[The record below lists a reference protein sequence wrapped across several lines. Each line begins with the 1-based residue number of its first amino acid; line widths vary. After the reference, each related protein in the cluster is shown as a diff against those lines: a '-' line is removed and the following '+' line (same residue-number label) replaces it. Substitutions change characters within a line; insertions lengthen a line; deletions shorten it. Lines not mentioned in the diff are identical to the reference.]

1 MSDMNDA
8 FWHKGQ
14 RNMVGSR
21 CFTGGVFAQ
30 KGTSGDAQTTAVV
43 NYSIA
48 STGQIYSMVA
58 VTTID
63 LSGGSTTNGATE
75 RDLFS
80 PHANNPDKT
89 INDDSTN
96 GDVLVRQNAA
106 GVVVSAG
113 NQVRVILTVDVSG
126 NVRGYAGRIVANTA
140 TAKRPELDLTDEAA
154 WGEMHITNAHASN
167 DYTIGSSNAQ
177 ASGFTVVYDDLSFIP
192 SD

>member
-21 CFTGGVFAQ
+21 CYSGGVFAQ
-30 KGTSGDAQTTAVV
+30 KSTSGDAQTTAAI

-48 STGQIYSMVA
+48 STGQMYSMVA

-63 LSGGSTTNGATE
+63 LSGGSTTNAGTE

-80 PHANNPDKT
+80 PHENNPDVSK
-89 INDDSTN
+89 NDDSTN
-96 GDVLVRQNAA
+96 GEVLVRQNAA
-106 GVVVSAG
+106 GLSIPAG
-113 NQVRVILTVDVSG
+113 NQVRVIMTVDASG
-126 NVRGYAGRIVANTA
+126 NVRGYAGEIVANTA

-167 DYTIGSSNAQ
+167 AYVIGTANAQ
-177 ASGFTVVYDDLSFIP
+177 ASGFTVTYDDLSFIP
-192 SD
+192 AD